1 MTSTRF
7 AVDVE
12 ALDPFAEQFLADPY
26 PYHAALRDAG
36 PLVRLERS
44 GIWAVAR
51 HAEVK
56 RVLGD
61 WHVAGFAD
69 ELGSGKVVARGI
81 GGRALIV
88 ASSLASSLGTLY
100 VINPSWPR

>member
-56 RVLGD
+56 RV
-61 WHVAGFAD
+61 AGFAD
-69 ELGSGKVVARGI
+69 ELVPGKVVARGT